1 MRGKED
7 YLVTIIWRV
16 NHVPPYEN
24 TPAHFAV
31 FFGAARRN
39 QRLPVSVGDCFS
51 GHFANPPNAVTVESD
66 DNCIA
71 RLHLLYRVS
80 GASPGV
86 FV

>member
-24 TPAHFAV
+24 TGKPAHFAV

-39 QRLPVSVGDCFS
+39 SGSQSVSAMLFRSLRQSPSGDR
-51 GHFANPPNAVTVESD
+51 GE
-66 DNCIA
+66 
-71 RLHLLYRVS
+71 RRQLHRPAALLIGVS